1 MPSIYRP
8 KHSVTIPEADTCAA
22 KPVDAR
28 AQALQQPRTD
38 GETEW
43 AGRRKSQPAGVIL
56 PATRHWMSSLPPDYR
71 PDRLAIR
78 FPRIA
83 NLIAASWDNPKECSA
98 YIYSLLH
105 DERVGRKGFPVE
117 VQQDIAQLR
126 VYFAMLHPI
135 IDWDEQG
142 GRNTRR

>member
-28 AQALQQPRTD
+28 AWASPPARAD
-38 GETEW
+38 GESGW
-43 AGRRKSQPAGVIL
+43 AGRRRAQPAQTIL
-56 PATRHWMSSLPPDYR
+56 PATRHWMNSLPPDHR
-71 PDRLAIR
+71 PQSLALR

-83 NLIAASWDNPKECSA
+83 NLIAASWGNPRECAA

-105 DERVGRKGFPVE
+105 DERGGRKGFPIE
-117 VQQDIAQLR
+117 VQQDIADLR
-126 VYFAMLHPI
+126 VYVAMLHPI
-135 IDWDEQG
+135 VTWDEDG
-142 GRNTRR
+142 SNSPP